1 MVIERFGVDAIF
13 GDWLEALLC
22 WDCGGCLGL
31 NRGRHGF
38 LGCLGRWCHSH
49 CCARPG
55 CAGVLIPSTLFCG
68 LITVIAC
75 CISDFLQAI
84 TERDHIAGGRFGGSA
99 FENHTWSRAF
109 AINVKVGIVVDLK
122 CGSV

>member
-1 MVIERFGVDAIF
+1 MASWVALADGVTLTVVP
-13 GDWLEALLC
+13 G
-22 WDCGGCLGL
+22 
-31 NRGRHGF
+31 
-38 LGCLGRWCHSH
+38 LGR
-49 CCARPG
+49 
-55 CAGVLIPSTLFCG
+55 AGVLIPSTLFCG